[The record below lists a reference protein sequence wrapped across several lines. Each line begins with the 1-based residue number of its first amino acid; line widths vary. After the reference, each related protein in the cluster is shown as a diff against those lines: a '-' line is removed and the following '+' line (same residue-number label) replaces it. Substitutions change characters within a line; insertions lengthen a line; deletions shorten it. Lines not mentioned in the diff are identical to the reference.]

1 MDASL
6 GGKRPLLGVVSLHLE
21 ILEGDR
27 GGRQGRAVKEG
38 GKFVSIKEKKKEK
51 RNSAVK
57 LPRVRTL
64 LP

>member
-38 GKFVSIKEKKKEK
+38 GKFVSIKEKKKKKET
-51 RNSAVK
+51 V
-57 LPRVRTL
+57 L
-64 LP
+64 

>member
-38 GKFVSIKEKKKEK
+38 GKFVSIKEKKKRK
-51 RNSAVK
+51 KKQCCKTSQS
-57 LPRVRTL
+57 
-64 LP
+64 

>member
-38 GKFVSIKEKKKEK
+38 GKFVSIKEKKKK